1 MNPGGS
7 CIVVCCW
14 GGLTISWGVT
24 ILWGEAT
31 PGRGCAEVTTAGVGE
46 GTAGLAKLTVVA
58 VVTAAA
64 VAHTDGGATAV
75 TPVGAA
81 VTELRGWLTAVVV
94 VVAVA
99 AAVVVVVV
107 VGVAIEEAEVFMTE
121 LTVAV

>member
-1 MNPGGS
+1 MVNPGGS

-14 GGLTISWGVT
+14 GGLTINWGVT

-64 VAHTDGGATAV
+64 AAQTDDGATTV
-75 TPVGAA
+75 THVEAA
-81 VTELRGWLTAVVV
+81 VAELRGWLTVVV
-94 VVAVA
+94 VVVD

-107 VGVAIEEAEVFMTE
+107 VGVAIEEADVFVTE